1 MRVRWRGFELPTRV
15 ALEGETA
22 TESYGKFVAEPF
34 ERGYGTT
41 VGNSLRRALLSSL
54 EGAAVVSVAIE
65 GVHHEFTAV
74 PGVYEDVTDV
84 VLNIKNLLVRMHAA
98 EPVVLRVEKKG
109 EGEVHASDV
118 APDSK
123 VEIVNPDLHIA
134 TIVDGG
140 AEFNAE
146 LVVKK
151 GRGYKTAEELTDPES
166 PVGVIPIDA
175 TFSPVR
181 RVRYHIENTRV
192 GKMTDYD
199 RLVLE
204 IWTDGTVYPE
214 EALVEASLILR
225 KHLNPFV
232 KYFEIGEELEREERR
247 REELE
252 ADFAARQQDLEE
264 KLKQPLSI
272 LDLSARAENCLA
284 TAGMK
289 TIGDLVSRT
298 EEDLLAIRNLGKNT
312 LRELKKKVDDMEL
325 SFGLQPP
332 QEVPAPE
339 SEEP

>member
-1 MRVRWRGFELPTRV
+1 M
-15 ALEGETA
+15 
-22 TESYGKFVAEPF
+22 S
-34 ERGYGTT
+34 
-41 VGNSLRRALLSSL
+41 
-54 EGAAVVSVAIE
+54 AVVSVGID
-65 GVHHEFTAV
+65 GVAHEFTAIS
-74 PGVYEDVTDV
+74 GVYEDVTDV
-84 VLNIKNLLVRMHAA
+84 ILNIKSLLVRMHAD
-98 EPVVLRVEKKG
+98 EPVVLRIEKKG
-109 EGEVHASDV
+109 QGEVRASDIMPE
-118 APDSK
+118 AK

-134 TIVDGG
+134 TIVDDV
-140 AEFNAE
+140 EFNAE
-146 LVVKK
+146 FVVKK
-151 GRGYKTAEELTDPES
+151 GRGYKTAEELTDPDAA
-166 PVGVIPIDA
+166 VGIIPIDA

-289 TIGDLVSRT
+289 PIGDLVSRT
-298 EEDLLAIRNLGKNT
+298 EEGLLAIRNLGKNT

-332 QEVPAPE
+332 QEVAAPQ